1 MLQNFINPKDPIF
14 LFSVLLFIILVFPV
28 LFGKFKLPSL
38 IGLIV
43 AGIIV
48 GPNAFGVVEKTLAI
62 DILSKIGLLYIMFLA
77 GLEIDL
83 FQIKNK
89 INDTIVFGIATFLI
103 PLVMGILVGFY
114 ILKLNMVTSVLLAS
128 MFSSHTL
135 LTYPIVSKLGLVK
148 NNGVIST
155 IGGTIITNV
164 LALLILAVIAGSAKN
179 SSGIVYWIKF
189 ISLLAGYTLVVIFLI
204 PKIGK
209 MFFKTRKKDDSL
221 EFIFVLFMV
230 LLCSYLAYLSG
241 LEPIIGAFLAG
252 FIFNPLI
259 PQNSVLMNRI
269 NFIGNSLFIPIFLIS
284 VGMLVDIKVLFS
296 DVKTWIVSISM
307 VAVAIVSKL
316 LASFISQKILKW
328 KKFESGISFGMSV
341 NQAAATLAAVL
352 VGYELKFFDESIL
365 TGTIMMISVTCFL
378 GPIITDYY
386 GKKLALS
393 QESQNQEDVLKNLRI
408 FVPLHNK
415 NNIKDLMELAFVLY
429 KKYSTESIYPA
440 NVVLDSFDTE
450 ERLLE
455 AEKLLSF
462 AVNES
467 VAANINVTPVTRVDQ
482 NISNGILKATRDLR
496 VNCIISGWDG
506 DKSSITKIFGY
517 VLDPIIE
524 NSSQLVII
532 NKIVHSF
539 RSYNRIILVIP
550 PMIERQRGYEEAFG
564 VIKNIAEQLQTSM
577 VLVTSEETVKTNSK
591 IINKI
596 KNTFLQS
603 IVRVQSWKSI
613 TDILDEQIKESDII
627 ILLSARI
634 TKPAWQPMLNKLP
647 GIISKRYTKNNVMII
662 FPSEEKVN
670 SQFLTSDEQ
679 SMDFLYKIINR
690 ENIYFNIHKN
700 HISDV
705 FKVIFAKRFRHDK
718 KTYKYLVTT
727 LTDLYH
733 NEPIQVL
740 EDVVFI
746 HIHLKEIKEF
756 IIYVVTDKNGFAIPN
771 LQNKV
776 KTIIILLNSTERSHE
791 SHLYLL
797 KDIASTVRTEGLLEA
812 LTTSNNIKEFENNF
826 TNFNSTK

>member
-1 MLQNFINPKDPIF
+1 MVKACLISRVPKSRRCF
-14 LFSVLLFIILVFPV
+14 KNLIIL
-28 LFGKFKLPSL
+28 
-38 IGLIV
+38 
-43 AGIIV
+43 
-48 GPNAFGVVEKTLAI
+48 
-62 DILSKIGLLYIMFLA
+62 
-77 GLEIDL
+77 
-83 FQIKNK
+83 
-89 INDTIVFGIATFLI
+89 
-103 PLVMGILVGFY
+103 
-114 ILKLNMVTSVLLAS
+114 
-128 MFSSHTL
+128 
-135 LTYPIVSKLGLVK
+135 
-148 NNGVIST
+148 
-155 IGGTIITNV
+155 
-164 LALLILAVIAGSAKN
+164 
-179 SSGIVYWIKF
+179 
-189 ISLLAGYTLVVIFLI
+189 
-204 PKIGK
+204 
-209 MFFKTRKKDDSL
+209 
-221 EFIFVLFMV
+221 
-230 LLCSYLAYLSG
+230 
-241 LEPIIGAFLAG
+241 
-252 FIFNPLI
+252 
-259 PQNSVLMNRI
+259 
-269 NFIGNSLFIPIFLIS
+269 
-284 VGMLVDIKVLFS
+284 
-296 DVKTWIVSISM
+296 
-307 VAVAIVSKL
+307 
-316 LASFISQKILKW
+316 
-328 KKFESGISFGMSV
+328 
-341 NQAAATLAAVL
+341 
-352 VGYELKFFDESIL
+352 
-365 TGTIMMISVTCFL
+365 
-378 GPIITDYY
+378 
-386 GKKLALS
+386 
-393 QESQNQEDVLKNLRI
+393 
-408 FVPLHNK
+408 VPLHNK

-776 KTIIILLNSTERSHE
+776 KTIIILLNSTEKS
-791 SHLYLL
+791 
-797 KDIASTVRTEGLLEA
+797 
-812 LTTSNNIKEFENNF
+812 
-826 TNFNSTK
+826 